1 VTASTTGSHDVNV
14 ARRQHSRPGRKCCST
29 ATFRSWRYNVAVSQH
44 QIAGPWFWLRG
55 DGGAGQALAGVR
67 HTVGLTQA
75 QIASRLGM
83 DRTTVIDIEAGRN
96 TAVNRFV
103 GLFNRMGYDLI
114 AVPRGARVTVE
125 AGGEGEP
132 VP

>member
-1 VTASTTGSHDVNV
+1 VN
-14 ARRQHSRPGRKCCST
+14 
-29 ATFRSWRYNVAVSQH
+29 QH
-44 QIAGPWFWLRG
+44 QDAGPWFWLRG
-55 DGGAGQALAGVR
+55 DEGAGRALAGAR
-67 HTVGLTQA
+67 HSVGLTQA
-75 QIASRLGM
+75 EIARRLGM
-83 DRTTVIDIEAGRN
+83 DRTTVINIEAGRN

-125 AGGEGEP
+125 AGFPSES

>member
-1 VTASTTGSHDVNV
+1 M
-14 ARRQHSRPGRKCCST
+14 
-29 ATFRSWRYNVAVSQH
+29 SQH
-44 QIAGPWFWLRG
+44 RSDRPWFWLRG
-55 DGGAGQALAGVR
+55 EGGTGSALAGVR
-67 HTVGLTQA
+67 HAAGLTQA
-75 QIASRLGM
+75 EVAKRLGM

-125 AGGEGEP
+125 AGNGGDP
-132 VP
+132 VS

>member
-1 VTASTTGSHDVNV
+1 MSRHQV
-14 ARRQHSRPGRKCCST
+14 AR
-29 ATFRSWRYNVAVSQH
+29 
-44 QIAGPWFWLRG
+44 PWFWLRG
-55 DGGAGQALAGVR
+55 DGGAGRALAGVR
-67 HTVGLTQA
+67 RTVGLTQA
-75 QIASRLGM
+75 EIARRLGM
-83 DRTTVIDIEAGRN
+83 DRTTLIDIEAGRN

-125 AGGEGEP
+125 ADDEGEP

>member
-1 VTASTTGSHDVNV
+1 
-14 ARRQHSRPGRKCCST
+14 
-29 ATFRSWRYNVAVSQH
+29 VSQH
-44 QIAGPWFWLRG
+44 EVARPWFWLRG
-55 DGGAGQALAGVR
+55 DGGAGRALAGVR
-67 HTVGLTQA
+67 HAVGLTQA
-75 QIASRLGM
+75 EIARMLGM

-114 AVPRGARVTVE
+114 AVPRGTRVYVE
-125 AGGEGEP
+125 ADDESEP

>member
-1 VTASTTGSHDVNV
+1 
-14 ARRQHSRPGRKCCST
+14 
-29 ATFRSWRYNVAVSQH
+29 
-44 QIAGPWFWLRG
+44 
-55 DGGAGQALAGVR
+55 
-67 HTVGLTQA
+67 
-75 QIASRLGM
+75 M
-83 DRTTVIDIEAGRN
+83 DRTTVVNIEAGRN

-125 AGGEGEP
+125 AGCQSEP

>member
-1 VTASTTGSHDVNV
+1 
-14 ARRQHSRPGRKCCST
+14 
-29 ATFRSWRYNVAVSQH
+29 VSQH
-44 QIAGPWFWLRG
+44 QVASPWFWLRG
-55 DGGAGQALAGVR
+55 DEGTGRALAGVR
-67 HTVGLTQA
+67 HAVGLTQA
-75 QIASRLGM
+75 EIARRLGM

-125 AGGEGEP
+125 AGDESEA
-132 VP
+132 VR

>member
-1 VTASTTGSHDVNV
+1 
-14 ARRQHSRPGRKCCST
+14 
-29 ATFRSWRYNVAVSQH
+29 VSQH
-44 QIAGPWFWLRG
+44 RPAGPWFWLRG
-55 DGGAGQALAGVR
+55 EGGAGRALAGVR
-67 HTVGLTQA
+67 HAAGLTQA
-75 QIASRLGM
+75 EIARRLGM

-96 TAVNRFV
+96 TAVNRFL

-125 AGGEGEP
+125 AGDEDGI